1 VIGDKPLK
9 NVLITG
15 CGDIGTRVAKLW
27 LNDGAN
33 ITGICRNNASI
44 ATLRSLNIT
53 TLKADFD
60 KNDIPELPMDID
72 IIYYFIP
79 PPMLGLTDPRIDA
92 FLQALVIQKITPS
105 RFVLIS
111 TSGVYGDHQGA
122 SVDESTPTNPK
133 ASRAKRRL
141 DAETQ
146 LIAWSKARKVPTNI
160 LRVAGIYGPGRL
172 PEQRIRN
179 KVPVLHEYLAPRTN
193 RIHAD
198 DLATICFKVA
208 TNGKENR
215 IYNVSDGQNGNM
227 TEYFFTIADA
237 LGLPRP
243 PEINWLEAEKS
254 ISPGMMSY
262 LKESRSMDISRLQKD
277 IEFEFQYPT
286 LQSGLDAIL
295 NSNSVNKD

>member
-1 VIGDKPLK
+1 LK

-27 LNDGAN
+27 LNEGA
-33 ITGICRNNASI
+33 TVSGICRSNASI
-44 ATLRSLNIT
+44 TSLQSNNINTLIG
-53 TLKADFD
+53 DFD
-60 KNDIPELPMDID
+60 NNDVPELSQDID
-72 IIYYFIP
+72 LIYYFIP
-79 PPMLGLTDPRIDA
+79 PPMTGITDPRIDV
-92 FLQALVIQKITPS
+92 FLQALAVQKITPE
-105 RFVLIS
+105 RFILIS

-198 DLATICFKVA
+198 DLATICYKVA
-208 TNGKENR
+208 LNGKKNR
-215 IYNVSDGQNGNM
+215 IYNVSDGQSGNM

-243 PEINWLEAEKS
+243 PEINWVEAEKS

-262 LKESRSMDISRLQKD
+262 LKESRSMDISRLQD
-277 IEFEFQYPT
+277 EIEFEFQYPT
-286 LQSGLDAIL
+286 LQSGLNAIL
-295 NSNSVNKD
+295 NSNPPKDD

>member
-1 VIGDKPLK
+1 MK
-9 NVLITG
+9 NVLIAG

-27 LNDGAN
+27 LNDGIAV
-33 ITGICRNNASI
+33 TGICRNNASI
-44 ATLRSLNIT
+44 ASLQSNNIT
-53 TLKADFD
+53 VFTADFD
-60 KNDIPELPMDID
+60 KNDIPTIPNNID
-72 IIYYFIP
+72 LIYYFIP
-79 PPMLGLTDPRIDA
+79 PPMTGTSDPRIAA
-92 FLQALVIQKITPS
+92 FLQALVIQKINPE
-105 RFVLIS
+105 RFILIS

-122 SVDESTPTNPK
+122 YVDENTPTNPQ

-146 LIAWSKARKVPTNI
+146 LIAWSTARKTPTNI

-179 KVPVLHEYLAPRTN
+179 QVPVLHEYLAPRTN

-198 DLATICFKVA
+198 DLANICYKVA
-208 TNGKENR
+208 LTGKEDR
-215 IYNVSDGQNGNM
+215 IYNVSDGQSGNM

-243 PEINWLEAEKS
+243 PEINWVEAEES

-262 LKESRSMDISRLQKD
+262 LKESRSMDISRLKND
-277 IEFEFQYPT
+277 IEFEFLYPT
-286 LQSGLDAIL
+286 LQIGLEAIL
-295 NSNSVNKD
+295 NKS

>member
-1 VIGDKPLK
+1 M
-9 NVLITG
+9 TG
-15 CGDIGTRVAKLW
+15 V
-27 LNDGAN
+27 
-33 ITGICRNNASI
+33 S
-44 ATLRSLNIT
+44 
-53 TLKADFD
+53 
-60 KNDIPELPMDID
+60 
-72 IIYYFIP
+72 
-79 PPMLGLTDPRIDA
+79 DPRIDV
-92 FLQALVIQKITPS
+92 FLQSLAVQKISPE
-105 RFVLIS
+105 RFILIS

-141 DAETQ
+141 DAESQ
-146 LIAWSKARKVPTNI
+146 LLAWSKSRKVPINI

-208 TNGKENR
+208 LNGKENR
-215 IYNVSDGQNGNM
+215 IYNVSDGQSGNM

-243 PEINWLEAEKS
+243 PEINWGEAEKS

-262 LKESRSMDISRLQKD
+262 LKESRSMDITRLQSE

-286 LQSGLDAIL
+286 LKSGLDAIL
-295 NSNSVNKD
+295 NKA

>member
-1 VIGDKPLK
+1 MK

-27 LNDGAN
+27 LNEAAIVSGV
-33 ITGICRNNASI
+33 CRSNA
-44 ATLRSLNIT
+44 NIT
-53 TLKADFD
+53 TLQANNINPLVGNFD
-60 KNDIPELPMDID
+60 DNDVPIISNDVDL
-72 IIYYFIP
+72 IYYFVP
-79 PPMLGLTDPRIDA
+79 PPMTGVSDPRIDV
-92 FLQALVIQKITPS
+92 FLQSLAVQKITPK
-105 RFVLIS
+105 RFILIS

-146 LIAWSKARKVPTNI
+146 LIAWSKSRKVAINI

-208 TNGKENR
+208 LNGKENR
-215 IYNVSDGQNGNM
+215 IYNVSDGQSGNM

-243 PEINWLEAEKS
+243 PEINWVEAEES

-262 LKESRSMDISRLQKD
+262 LKESRSMDISRLQNE

-286 LQSGLDAIL
+286 LKLGLEAIL
-295 NSNSVNKD
+295 NKS

>member
-1 VIGDKPLK
+1 MK
-9 NVLITG
+9 NVLIAG

-27 LNDGAN
+27 LNDG
-33 ITGICRNNASI
+33 TTVSGICRNNASI
-44 ATLRSLNIT
+44 ASLQSNNIT
-53 TLKADFD
+53 VLTADFD
-60 KNDIPELPMDID
+60 KNDVPKISNNID
-72 IIYYFIP
+72 LIYYFVP
-79 PPMLGLTDPRIDA
+79 PPMTGTSDPRIEA
-92 FLQALVIQKITPS
+92 FLQALVVQKINPK
-105 RFVLIS
+105 RFILIS

-122 SVDESTPTNPK
+122 SVDENTPTNPQ

-146 LIAWSKARKVPTNI
+146 LITWSKARQIPTNI

-179 KVPVLHEYLAPRTN
+179 QVPVLHEYLAPRTN

-198 DLATICFKVA
+198 DLANICYKVA
-208 TNGKENR
+208 LTGKEDR
-215 IYNVSDGQNGNM
+215 VYNVSDGQSGNM

-243 PEINWLEAEKS
+243 PEINWVEAEET

-262 LKESRSMDISRLQKD
+262 LKESRSMDISRLKND
-277 IEFEFQYPT
+277 IEYEFQYPT
-286 LQSGLDAIL
+286 LQIGLDAIL
-295 NSNSVNKD
+295 NKS

>member
-1 VIGDKPLK
+1 MK

-15 CGDIGTRVAKLW
+15 CGDIGIRVAKLW
-27 LNDGAN
+27 LNEAAKVSGMCRSNTN
-33 ITGICRNNASI
+33 ITNLQANNI
-44 ATLRSLNIT
+44 NPLIGN
-53 TLKADFD
+53 FD
-60 KNDIPELPMDID
+60 DNDVPIID
-72 IIYYFIP
+72 SNVDLIYYFIP
-79 PPMLGLTDPRIDA
+79 PPMTGISDPRIDV
-92 FLQALVIQKITPS
+92 FLQTLAVQKISPE
-105 RFVLIS
+105 RFILIS

-146 LIAWSKARKVPTNI
+146 LIAWSKARKVPINI

-208 TNGKENR
+208 LNGKENR
-215 IYNVSDGQNGNM
+215 IYNVCDGQSGNM

-243 PEINWLEAEKS
+243 PEINWLEAEES

-262 LKESRSMDISRLQKD
+262 LKESRSMDISRLQNE

-286 LQSGLDAIL
+286 LKLGLEAIL
-295 NSNSVNKD
+295 NKN